1 MTTADGIPQR
11 GFYPVGRA
19 GNKRGW
25 DGHIWTDEVRSD
37 AAVLAA
43 EPWQRHPLA
52 FLDHLWFRIAGG
64 GFVIGIVL
72 AVLSDAL
79 DLTWLAPI
87 ASIGT
92 FAVVGGFVLLI
103 WQRLNAAQALSGKA
117 LICWGLVGGV
127 VAWEISGF
135 LETSFDHR
143 LDVPSDSPLSMLSA
157 GPAEEFAKL
166 VVPVVLYLFGRYRD
180 PRAGFAIALASGAA
194 LGMIEGFEY
203 TIHATGIF
211 DDMYGINQGD
221 KMATALMAT
230 QRPMTE
236 LMHPI
241 FTGFVAAVAWRV
253 AWRRGSLLTWVGFGA
268 LALVMVL
275 HSINDFIGVR
285 YSQIALAATAAIII
299 GVFYLCFRPAARQL
313 TSPDSISGNP
323 PNWRPRGPRHVRPES
338 ATTAGAA
345 VQAKASTASGSDDNI
360 GGDSR
365 SSPDPTTSSQPG
377 PAR

>member
-1 MTTADGIPQR
+1 MTAADGVPAP
-11 GFYPVGRA
+11 GLYPVGIA
-19 GNKRGW
+19 GVRRRW
-25 DGHIWTDEVRSD
+25 DGHVWTDEAQSD
-37 AAVLAA
+37 ASVVAA
-43 EPWQRHPLA
+43 DPWQRHPMA

-64 GFVIGIVL
+64 GFVIGILL

-79 DLTWLAPI
+79 DVTWLAAF

-103 WQRLNAAQALSGKA
+103 WQRLNLAEAVSAKA
-117 LICWGLVGGV
+117 LVGWGLVGGV
-127 VAWEISGF
+127 VAWEIGGF
-135 LETSFDHR
+135 LERSFDHR
-143 LDVPSDSPLSMLSA
+143 LDLPSDSALSMLSA
-157 GPAEEFAKL
+157 GPSEEFAKL

-211 DDMYGINQGD
+211 DDMYGLNTADQ
-221 KMATALMAT
+221 MATALMAT

-253 AWRRGSLLTWVGFGA
+253 AWRRGSLLSWAGLGA

-275 HSINDFIGVR
+275 HSLNDYIGTR
-285 YSQIALAATAAIII
+285 FSQVALEATAVIIV
-299 GVFYLCFRPAARQL
+299 GAFFLCFRPAARQL
-313 TSPDSISGNP
+313 APPDSVLGNP
-323 PNWRPRGPRHVRPES
+323 PNWRPRFPLPRRSS
-338 ATTAGAA
+338 AGAGAGAA
-345 VQAKASTASGSDDNI
+345 
-360 GGDSR
+360 
-365 SSPDPTTSSQPG
+365 G
-377 PAR
+377 PARGAESGTAGG